1 MLPLILAA
9 LVCEADRVQF
19 LALYEENHAA
29 MERAAMAILRDQQDA
44 EDAMQNALCQIA
56 KHFEKI
62 YEIPCDRLPF
72 WCVCIVKNE
81 SISILRRRHK
91 VLPLEDWARIE
102 NPPGPEES
110 VRPHFGGP
118 VRPAAPALSGGPG
131 DARSAGLQ
139 QQGDRPAA
147 LPDPDGGEHPHRPG
161 PGAAE
166 KIATGGGDTSMT
178 DMTDQELDR
187 LMRHVLMDGI
197 GQEAEQTSLQDI
209 PAFQPSPRYQRQMA
223 AMQRDPLAWSRKKQR
238 PAWKKWAQTAA
249 ALLLAAGL
257 GLAASPTARADIVR
271 LAVEWYNTH
280 IIYHYAGPDLSGE
293 MPQYTISALP
303 DGYEEIIRDVGP
315 ELVSVVYADSDGDM
329 IGLDYMYMSQGG
341 NSLFVTEDDD
351 VFDVT
356 VRHMEGKLFVPREE
370 GRMSTVTWID
380 TNSNIQFSVDAA
392 LDRDSILHIAESV
405 VLCKT
410 SN

>member
-1 MLPLILAA
+1 
-9 LVCEADRVQF
+9 
-19 LALYEENHAA
+19 
-29 MERAAMAILRDQQDA
+29 
-44 EDAMQNALCQIA
+44 
-56 KHFEKI
+56 
-62 YEIPCDRLPF
+62 
-72 WCVCIVKNE
+72 
-81 SISILRRRHK
+81 
-91 VLPLEDWARIE
+91 
-102 NPPGPEES
+102 
-110 VRPHFGGP
+110 
-118 VRPAAPALSGGPG
+118 
-131 DARSAGLQ
+131 
-139 QQGDRPAA
+139 
-147 LPDPDGGEHPHRPG
+147 
-161 PGAAE
+161 
-166 KIATGGGDTSMT
+166 MT

-187 LMRHVLMDGI
+187 LMRHVLMDSVE
-197 GQEAEQTSLQDI
+197 QETETDAGDI

-238 PAWKKWAQTAA
+238 PAWKKCAQTAA

-280 IIYHYAGPDLSGE
+280 IIYHYAVPDLSGE

-303 DGYEEIIRDVGP
+303 DGYEEIIRDVSP
-315 ELVSVVYADSDGDM
+315 ELVSVVYANSGGDM

-356 VRHMEGKLFVPREE
+356 VRHMKGKLFVPREE

-405 VLCKT
+405 DLCKT